1 MAASEMDKYPIL
13 NPKKKLA
20 YRSARNRIDWIDAGY
35 SCLFF
40 KCRTSKTSFLV
51 FFFSLIF
58 YAITQ
63 KLYDNDDDHHH
74 HCCLYSIV
82 FMDKYFFTLKK
93 IITLNL
99 DYRTNIFL
107 YYYFD
112 YSAMCHIHF
121 NWVDWAPN
129 QYCCKFYAYFICH
142 LLEIFLT
149 IIHTKI

>member
-107 YYYFD
+107 FIIILIILPC
-112 YSAMCHIHF
+112 ATFILIGLIGHQINIAVNFTHIL
-121 NWVDWAPN
+121 
-129 QYCCKFYAYFICH
+129 YAICWKS
-142 LLEIFLT
+142 F
-149 IIHTKI
+149 